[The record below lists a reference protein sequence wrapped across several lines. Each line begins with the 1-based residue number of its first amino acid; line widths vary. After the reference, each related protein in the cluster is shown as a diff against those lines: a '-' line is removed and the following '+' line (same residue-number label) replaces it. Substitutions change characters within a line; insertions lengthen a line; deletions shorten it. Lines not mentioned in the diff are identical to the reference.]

1 MKTTLLICV
10 CLLVAAC
17 GRGQHV
23 EGGLYSTPNENGT
36 FSVIKILKLDKNG
49 VHVRMYSN
57 QFPEH
62 PGKIDETKL
71 YMAGVDRKPN
81 ESLGMGHAPISRE
94 AFSTWGVR
102 FIKVVPVEKDELEG
116 YKMWEEASG
125 GYF

>member
-1 MKTTLLICV
+1 
-10 CLLVAAC
+10 
-17 GRGQHV
+17 
-23 EGGLYSTPNENGT
+23 
-36 FSVIKILKLDKNG
+36 
-49 VHVRMYSN
+49 MYSN